1 MMRREYQ
8 MIEDYPMAVRTLATL
23 QTLPKYAAIGLG
35 AIALTACA
43 SSGGNVATG
52 NGDYEDA
59 IGAYTNPAAD
69 SAHLDPVAA
78 AAFWG
83 TRYNR
88 DQKDPE
94 VSVKYAA
101 ALRKIGSVAE
111 AVSVMSTAATYHPDN
126 PDVHL
131 ESGKALIEA
140 GRAFEA
146 VRHLEIAA
154 ATKSSD
160 WTALSAYGV
169 ALDNIGEHDLARAK
183 YDQALML
190 APNSISVMNNKA
202 LSYALSGD
210 LSLAERTLRAAS
222 TNRGA
227 DARVRQNL
235 ALVLALK
242 GDMQGAERLAR
253 SDLPPQIANQNIE
266 YFRSLMNQPAY
277 WAEYAPENFDAPA
290 FKPATETPKAKE
302 PKVSPAPMPEL
313 REETKPEKK
322 EQEKGAPIAL
332 KEAAPVTKASTTQI
346 ENKITAPA
354 PILKE
359 MKAEAVKA
367 EPMQLTP
374 PPELKSDK

>member
-1 MMRREYQ
+1 
-8 MIEDYPMAVRTLATL
+8 MAVRTLATL
-23 QTLPKYAAIGLG
+23 QTLPKMAVIGLG

-43 SSGGNVATG
+43 SSGDGMASG
-52 NGDYEDA
+52 KGEYEEA

-88 DQKDPE
+88 DQKDPV
-94 VSVKYAA
+94 VSVKYSA
-101 ALRKIGSVAE
+101 ALRKIGSVTE

-169 ALDNIGEHDLARAK
+169 ALDNIGEHELARAK
-183 YDQALML
+183 YDQALTL
-190 APNSISVMNNKA
+190 SPSNISVMNNKA
-202 LSYALSGD
+202 LSFALSGD
-210 LSLAERTLRAAS
+210 LSIAEQTLRAAA

-277 WAEYAPENFDAPA
+277 WAEYAPDNFDAPA
-290 FKPATETPKAKE
+290 FKPATETPAAPNATE
-302 PKVSPAPMPEL
+302 PKKITPAPMPEL

-322 EQEKGAPIAL
+322 ENKGAPIAL
-332 KEAAPVTKASTTQI
+332 KEATPVTKASETKI
-346 ENKITAPA
+346 ENEPAKQAP
-354 PILKE
+354 E
-359 MKAEAVKA
+359 AEEVKA
-367 EPMQLTP
+367 EPVKSEPTQLAP
-374 PPELKSDK
+374 APDLKSGSN